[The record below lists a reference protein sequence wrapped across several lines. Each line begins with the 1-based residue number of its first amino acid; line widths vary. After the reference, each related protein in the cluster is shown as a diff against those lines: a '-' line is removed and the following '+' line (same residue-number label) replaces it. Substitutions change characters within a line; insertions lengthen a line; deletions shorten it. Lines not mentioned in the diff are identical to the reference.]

1 MGKQFKVK
9 EDIHVIERDEY
20 VSTPDIWNALYSSNY
35 NLSNMSYD
43 DILTFNGI
51 LRTADFD
58 PN

>member
-9 EDIHVIERDEY
+9 EDIQFIRRDEY
-20 VSTPDIWNALYSSNY
+20 VSKPDVWNALYSPNY

-58 PN
+58 LN